1 LVALANEPRFAAV
14 EERMRANLNRNR
26 EVVGLP
32 PVDANY
38 TVTAQLAP

>member
-1 LVALANEPRFAAV
+1 
-14 EERMRANLNRNR
+14 MRANLNRNR